1 MGSNPTEGT
10 IPDSPPYWVNIQP
23 CGYALNVAAK
33 KCGAPP
39 KRSDGSPGRP
49 DCVAA
54 VRAQIRDRNQH
65 YADSAA
71 RRARILTMTA
81 WLAVVVSASFVLVQ
95 IVSGS
100 WLWQVSSI
108 NVIGAMVFATV
119 PWLQRFGELVAPLT
133 FLGAAYV
140 SIFASCLDVGTGA
153 GAQFFFL
160 VGACIV
166 VLLLGIEHIVLASA
180 LAAVAAGLII
190 AVEFLVPRDTG
201 LQAPWV
207 QSVGFVVTAISSVVM
222 VVVTVW
228 FALRDTARA
237 EAVMEAQ
244 YERSETLLAN
254 MLPASI
260 AERLKEPDRSVI
272 ADKYDV
278 ASVLFADIVGFTE
291 RASSTAPT
299 DLVRFLDRLYGAFD
313 ALADKHGLEK
323 IKVSGDSYMV
333 VSGVPRARTD
343 HAQALADFALDM
355 ANVAAGLKDPHGQPV
370 PLRVGMSCGPVVAG
384 VVGSRRFFYDVW
396 GDAVNVASRMEATD
410 SVGRI
415 QVPEAMYGRLKDE
428 FVLQERGHIDVKGKG
443 PMRTWYLIGRKATE
457 ESTDVLAEE
466 PRTAH
471 V

>member
-1 MGSNPTEGT
+1 
-10 IPDSPPYWVNIQP
+10 
-23 CGYALNVAAK
+23 
-33 KCGAPP
+33 
-39 KRSDGSPGRP
+39 
-49 DCVAA
+49 
-54 VRAQIRDRNQH
+54 VRAQTRDRNQH
-65 YADSAA
+65 YAASAA
-71 RRARILTMTA
+71 RRARILTITA
-81 WLAVVVSASFVLVQ
+81 WLAVLVSVSFVVMQ
-95 IVSGS
+95 ILTGS
-100 WLWQVSSI
+100 WTWKVSSI
-108 NVIGAMVFATV
+108 NVIGAMVFAFV

-133 FLGAAYV
+133 FLGAAYASV
-140 SIFASCLDVGTGA
+140 FASVWDVGTGS
-153 GAQFFFL
+153 GGQFFFL
-160 VGACIV
+160 VGACLV

-190 AVEFLVPRDTG
+190 AVEFLFPRETA
-201 LQAPWV
+201 LQPEWA
-207 QSVGFVVTAISSVVM
+207 QSAGFVITAVSSVVM

-244 YERSETLLAN
+244 YERSEALVAN

-260 AERLKEPDRSVI
+260 AERLKEPDRNVI
-272 ADKYDV
+272 ADKYDE

-291 RASSTAPT
+291 RASSTAPA

-313 ALADKHGLEK
+313 ALVDNHGLEK

-333 VSGVPRARTD
+333 VSGVPRPRAD

-355 ANVAAGLKDPHGQPV
+355 ANVAAGLKDPHGHPV
-370 PLRVGMSCGPVVAG
+370 PLRIGMACGPVVAG

-396 GDAVNVASRMEATD
+396 GDAVNVASRMESTD

-415 QVPEAMYGRLKDE
+415 QVPQAMYERLKDE

-443 PMRTWYLIGRKATE
+443 LMRTWYLIGRKATE
-457 ESTDVLAEE
+457 ESTDLLAEDS
-466 PRTAH
+466 RTAH

>member
-1 MGSNPTEGT
+1 LTRQPTNDE
-10 IPDSPPYWVNIQP
+10 VN
-23 CGYALNVAAK
+23 GYALNVVAK

-39 KRSDGSPGRP
+39 RSDGSSNRP

-54 VRAQIRDRNQH
+54 VRAQTRDRNQH
-65 YADSAA
+65 YAASAA
-71 RRARILTMTA
+71 RRARILTITA
-81 WLAVVVSASFVLVQ
+81 WLAVMVSASFVLVQ
-95 IVSGS
+95 ILTGS
-100 WLWQVSSI
+100 WSWQVSSI
-108 NVIGAMVFATV
+108 NVAGAMVFAFV

-140 SIFASCLDVGTGA
+140 SIFASCLDVGTASGS
-153 GAQFFFL
+153 QFFFL

-190 AVEFLVPRDTG
+190 TVEFLVPRNTG
-201 LQAPWV
+201 LQPAWAT
-207 QSVGFVVTAISSVVM
+207 STGFVITAISSVVM

-237 EAVMEAQ
+237 EAVMEAE
-244 YERSETLLAN
+244 YERSETLLEN

-260 AERLKEPDRSVI
+260 AERLKEPGRGVI
-272 ADKYDV
+272 ADKYDD

-291 RASSTAPT
+291 RASGTPPA

-313 ALADKHGLEK
+313 ALVDKHGLEK

-333 VSGVPRARTD
+333 VSGVPRPRPD
-343 HAQALADFALDM
+343 HARALADFALDI
-355 ANVAAGLKDPHGQPV
+355 ANVAAGLKDPHGEPI
-370 PLRVGMSCGPVVAG
+370 PLRVGMACGPVVAG

-396 GDAVNVASRMEATD
+396 GDAVNVASRMESTD

-415 QVPEAMYGRLKDE
+415 QVPEAMYARLKDE
-428 FVLQERGHIDVKGKG
+428 FVLQERGSIDIKGKG

-457 ESTDVLAEE
+457 EPTDVRAEE
-466 PRTAH
+466 PRTAR

>member
-1 MGSNPTEGT
+1 M
-10 IPDSPPYWVNIQP
+10 
-23 CGYALNVAAK
+23 
-33 KCGAPP
+33 
-39 KRSDGSPGRP
+39 
-49 DCVAA
+49 
-54 VRAQIRDRNQH
+54 RAQTRDRNQH

-71 RRARILTMTA
+71 RRARVLSITA
-81 WLAVVVSASFVLVQ
+81 WLAVMVSTSFVLLQ
-95 IVSGS
+95 IVTGS
-100 WLWQVSSI
+100 WLWQASSI
-108 NVIGAMVFATV
+108 NIVAAAVFAMV
-119 PWLQRFGELVAPLT
+119 PWLHRFGELVAPLT
-133 FLGAAYV
+133 FLGAAYL
-140 SIFASCLDVGTGA
+140 SIIANCLDVGTGA
-153 GAQFFFL
+153 GTQFFFL
-160 VGACIV
+160 VGACLV

-201 LQAPWV
+201 LQPGWA
-207 QSVGFVVTAISSVVM
+207 QSAGFVVTAVSSVVM
-222 VVVTVW
+222 VVVTMW

-244 YERSETLLAN
+244 YERSEALLAN
-254 MLPASI
+254 MLPFSI
-260 AERLKEPDRSVI
+260 AERLKAPDRGVI

-291 RASSTAPT
+291 RASSTPPA

-313 ALADKHGLEK
+313 ALLDKHGLEK

-333 VSGVPRARTD
+333 VSGVPRARPD

-355 ANVAAGLKDPHGQPV
+355 ARVAATLRDPRGQAV
-370 PLRVGMSCGPVVAG
+370 PLRIGMACGPVVAG

-396 GDAVNVASRMEATD
+396 GDAVNVASRMESTD

-415 QVPEAMYGRLKDE
+415 QVPEAMYERLKDD
-428 FVLQERGHIDVKGKG
+428 FVLQERGRIDVKGKG
-443 PMRTWYLIGRKATE
+443 FMRTWYLIGRKATE
-457 ESTDVLAEE
+457 EPRDVLAEE